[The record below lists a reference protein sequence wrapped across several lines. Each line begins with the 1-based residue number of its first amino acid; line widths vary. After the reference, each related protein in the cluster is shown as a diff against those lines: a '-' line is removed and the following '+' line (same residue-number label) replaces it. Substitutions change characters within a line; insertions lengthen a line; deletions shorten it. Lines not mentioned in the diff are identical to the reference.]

1 MEVQIRF
8 VAAERVS
15 MYNSNDVSS
24 LVENNSFLAEEN
36 IRKEVALK
44 KFTKSA
50 ATLLVTTL
58 MTQNLQGLT
67 IHAAGI
73 DPHHDAM
80 DTLNLSHLP
89 LSFKQIST
97 MKQNLL
103 NGLEAYANAASQKT
117 DLQSLREQAQAG
129 LDVFNASIEALS
141 SQEIASIV
149 DLVGKIRLFDPE
161 FPVFSPAG
169 LQTAIYP
176 SNPITQI
183 DWPKMISRIGDLV
196 LDQAKSEQ
204 EAKEKAAK
212 EKEEKEKAA
221 KEKAAREA
229 GIQTI
234 QIPVQQQVTYIP
246 PAPVY
251 TPAPAPA
258 PVENPVV
265 SGEFEE
271 ENPGQPA
278 GETPLEPTE
287 TTFEPADPIAPQAVD
302 PAPTAAAQPAAM
314 DMPAPNPVA
323 LPAAVEPTSTIE
335 PATYIA
341 PVSGSSDAGIQ
352 LLSTNVQTTAAPEE
366 LPPVEEMENEHPQQE
381 AVTQTITTTIEQPV
395 QTSAQI
401 VSEQTPSSSA
411 QAQTPSQT
419 PVQSEQP
426 PVQTPSSPAGFIT
439 DSATSN
445 PPAADSSA
453 SSSSSSSSSN
463 SEEGKKPDSSSSSS
477 TGNPPIAELP
487 SKPAASSPLA
497 PISGVEE
504 LPGEEFEELP
514 SGGGSSTPDGD
525 QPDEK
530 DDPANDEPNIGDAP
544 NDFPQPGDTF
554 KPTDTTGPNVTL
566 PGVPFDSLDGELVYT
581 GPASPGKNDFVSSD
595 LPITNTYVSSIQNSS
610 MISVRKLS
618 KKINYRLKV
627 EKLGTINL
635 LPDYENEKAW
645 KLSSSPYNVPS
656 LWGQCTWFAWA
667 RFYEL
672 YGFSPRFYGNGYECV
687 DQLLSVHGDK
697 FKRSKRPASGA
708 VFSSDYAHNHV
719 GIVLDYDEEKDLLT
733 IQEANLDGVSNPIWE
748 EAIDDYRTIRLTS
761 KQMRALYGD
770 VTYAIPR
777 SDVKFV
783 TTSSPTKAEKSTS
796 GSISADLK
804 NLKAIAKEKVKD
816 KVFVDFETVYSSKDS
831 QENSEPAQSSGSSKS
846 KENPTVSSQKPKAS
860 KEEDLQEGWQAFDPV
875 QD

>member
-1 MEVQIRF
+1 
-8 VAAERVS
+8 

-24 LVENNSFLAEEN
+24 LVEMNSFLTEES

-58 MTQNLQGLT
+58 ITQNFQGLT
-67 IHAAGI
+67 VHAAGI
-73 DPHHDAM
+73 DHQNHAM
-80 DTLNLSHLP
+80 DTLNLNCLQ
-89 LSFKQIST
+89 LSAKQIST

-103 NGLEAYANAASQKT
+103 NGLEAYANAASQET

-141 SQEIASIV
+141 RQEIASIV
-149 DLVGKIRLFDPE
+149 DLVGKIRMFDPE

-176 SNPITQI
+176 SNPVTQI
-183 DWPKMISRIGDLV
+183 DWPKMISKIGDV
-196 LDQAKSEQ
+196 VSNQAKAKQEAKEKAAKEQ

-212 EKEEKEKAA
+212 EQAA
-221 KEKAAREA
+221 KEEAARQA
-229 GIQTI
+229 AIQTI
-234 QIPVQQQVTYIP
+234 QIPVQQPVTYVA

-251 TPAPAPA
+251 TPAPAPI
-258 PVENPVV
+258 ENPVV

-278 GETPLEPTE
+278 GEIPMEPAE
-287 TTFEPADPIAPQAVD
+287 TTFEPAVDIAPQTIE
-302 PAPTAAAQPAAM
+302 PAPTAVVEPAAIE
-314 DMPAPNPVA
+314 MPAPDPVA
-323 LPAAVEPTSTIE
+323 IPAAPTTIE
-335 PATYIA
+335 PATYVA
-341 PVSGSSDAGIQ
+341 DGSADAGIQ
-352 LLSTNVQTTAAPEE
+352 LLSTDVQATPSALEE
-366 LPPVEEMENEHPQQE
+366 LPAVEEMENEHPQPE
-381 AVTQTITTTIEQPV
+381 VTTPAPVEQPV
-395 QTSAQI
+395 QTPAVSAGQQAPTGSGVI
-401 VSEQTPSSSA
+401 STVPSQAPAVSEQTPP
-411 QAQTPSQT
+411 AQTPSHT
-419 PVQSEQP
+419 DGS
-426 PVQTPSSPAGFIT
+426 TT
-439 DSATSN
+439 DSAASN
-445 PPAADSSA
+445 HSPATDSSA
-453 SSSSSSSSSN
+453 SSSSSSSSQTGN
-463 SEEGKKPDSSSSSS
+463 KPDSSSSSNS
-477 TGNPPIAELP
+477 TTPPVVELP
-487 SKPAASSPLA
+487 SNPTPTPPAST
-497 PISGVEE
+497 PITGVIE

-514 SGGGSSTPDGD
+514 SISGSGKPDGD
-525 QPDEK
+525 EPDQK
-530 DDPANDEPNIGDAP
+530 DEPVSDEPNIGDAP
-544 NDFPQPGDTF
+544 NDFPQPGEIF

-566 PGVPFDSLDGELVYT
+566 PGIPFDSLDGELVYT
-581 GPASPGKNDFVSSD
+581 GPASPGKNDFVSPD

-635 LPDYENEKAW
+635 LPDYENDKAW

-783 TTSSPTKAEKSTS
+783 TTSSPAKNEKSTS

-816 KVFVDFETVYSSKDS
+816 KVFVDFETVYSSKDNK
-831 QENSEPAQSSGSSKS
+831 ENAESSKASESSKS
-846 KENPTVSSQKPKAS
+846 NENSTGSSQKPKAS
-860 KEEDLQEGWQAFDPV
+860 KEEDWQEGWQSFDLI